1 MTSADVPPRWEERN
15 SVPVWGGKAKW
26 TMYATKKEERALLA
40 ARIIRKALQSGQST
54 LVQLMYKLNPEDY
67 RTEDSINKLVKYLEE
82 SPLNRQPLPD
92 AGTKIGAYYRRLL
105 RRHHEPLPSFLVRED
120 KVHDDMLRALQRL
133 LRERELVFEGYE
145 TDVEELKRFCE
156 IQEGESVYF
165 GPPEGDAEGGQVNTD
180 EADLDGRRSRA
191 SSRSSRRSTRTG
203 KGGSQKGSWKGAPPR
218 GKDLLERLMEKGLLP
233 LSALDVIRG
242 WMVLEMS
249 TSTEEERRVIKAAT
263 RNRLGAAGQGRQA
276 ASGRGPTWPSRS
288 TTPRTAPTTRTPRR
302 WRRCSS

>member
-54 LVQLMYKLNPEDY
+54 LIQLMYKLNPEDY

-145 TDVEELKRFCE
+145 RCGRT
-156 IQEGESVYF
+156 QE
-165 GPPEGDAEGGQVNTD
+165 
-180 EADLDGRRSRA
+180 
-191 SSRSSRRSTRTG
+191 
-203 KGGSQKGSWKGAPPR
+203 
-218 GKDLLERLMEKGLLP
+218 
-233 LSALDVIRG
+233 
-242 WMVLEMS
+242 VL
-249 TSTEEERRVIKAAT
+249 RD
-263 RNRLGAAGQGRQA
+263 
-276 ASGRGPTWPSRS
+276 SGR
-288 TTPRTAPTTRTPRR
+288 
-302 WRRCSS
+302 